1 MTAAAVGAGIRSALM
16 LTDFPR
22 IRSPLKAANGRQKD
36 RPGALVSAIRLEL
49 VWVCAGFM
57 CTVAQRWL
65 LSIARDGMFRVNW
78 R

>member
-36 RPGALVSAIRLEL
+36 RPAPHWYQLFAWNWSGCALLLCVQSLS
-49 VWVCAGFM
+49 VGF
-57 CTVAQRWL
+57 CPLHETECF
-65 LSIARDGMFRVNW
+65 G
-78 R
+78 